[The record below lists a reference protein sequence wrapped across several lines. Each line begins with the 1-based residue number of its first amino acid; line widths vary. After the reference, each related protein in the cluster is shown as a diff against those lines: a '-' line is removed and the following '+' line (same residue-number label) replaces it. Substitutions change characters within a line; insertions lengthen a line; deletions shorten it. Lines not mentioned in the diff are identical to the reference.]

1 MITISIDATRL
12 DKSRFKH
19 ITRKN
24 GEKAIFI
31 ELVLLETKS
40 EFGDYLV
47 KQSSTKEER
56 EAKVEMPILGNGK
69 IVGKKTSE
77 QSVDEPPRVSHK
89 PIKLAQD
96 WSEAADIPF

>member
-1 MITISIDATRL
+1 MITISIDAKRL
-12 DKSRFKH
+12 DKTRFKK

-24 GEKAIFI
+24 GEEAIFI

-69 IVGKKTSE
+69 IVSRKT
-77 QSVDEPPRVSHK
+77 DEPSRASKEPMR
-89 PIKLAQD
+89 PAQD
-96 WSEAADIPF
+96 WSEAEDIPF